1 MKVLPGERL
10 LIHNL
15 QWTEFESILEELGEH
30 RSSRIAYYQ
39 GTLEI
44 RMPTPEYEVD
54 KELLGDV
61 VKILLDELEIDC
73 QCFGFTTFKEKSI
86 KICI

>member
-1 MKVLPGERL
+1 MAVTLLLQQLTVPAGQRL

-15 QWTEFESILEELGEH
+15 QWTEFESVLEELGQH

-44 RMPTPEYEVD
+44 RMATPEN
-54 KELLGDV
+54 
-61 VKILLDELEIDC
+61 
-73 QCFGFTTFKEKSI
+73 
-86 KICI
+86 